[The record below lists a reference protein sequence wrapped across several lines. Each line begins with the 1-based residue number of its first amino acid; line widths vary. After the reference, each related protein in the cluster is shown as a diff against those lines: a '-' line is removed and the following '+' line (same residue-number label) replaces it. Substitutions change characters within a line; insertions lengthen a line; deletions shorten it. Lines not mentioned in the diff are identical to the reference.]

1 MILSYT
7 KKNTERRKWNLSLN
21 YEELKQKN
29 APQKAT
35 TNDMIAKMEQAT
47 QVTIVESDY
56 WKALI
61 NLNRN
66 QNQQLSTIEQNQVD
80 EETISHYSAQIILQ
94 VEKEN
99 DRTGRYNSETTE
111 ESENDTDRT
120 GWEYERE
127 YAFGYRTDEEFTE
140 RSEEEMDSD
149 ILWNNNRHSSVLSD
163 TLYFAGDLF
172 KMIDNQ
178 TRYHRKKIKLS
189 QKEIEKRLAHGQK
202 SDGYEEYED
211 YYNNNQLSM

>member
-1 MILSYT
+1 MELEFELRRIETEKCTAESYDQRYDSEDGTSYT
-7 KKNTERRKWNLSLN
+7 GDNRGERLLESTDKSEQKSESTVEYNRTESSRRGNNQSLFS
-21 YEELKQKN
+21 
-29 APQKAT
+29 T
-35 TNDMIAKMEQAT
+35 
-47 QVTIVESDY
+47 DY
-56 WKALI
+56 
-61 NLNRN
+61 
-66 QNQQLSTIEQNQVD
+66 S
-80 EETISHYSAQIILQ
+80 S